1 MTDPTTMPTRVATPA
16 PRAQPFA
23 RRRLR
28 LLAFAVTATGLINV
42 LSALTPLMRDRLEVV
57 AEALTPEVAHL
68 ARGATA
74 LLGVALILLSRGIAR
89 HRRLAF
95 RTALVLLAVSAFTH
109 VLKGLDIEEAVVS
122 LGVAVLLLYLVM
134 RDEFDDVVDGILYGA
149 AVGLGFNF
157 MESITYMT
165 HLYAIFQPEGQ
176 GLDAAAARGG
186 TAEPLDEQTD
196 ALGPL
201 RELVD
206 GATFGIIVRAA
217 LPLSAQPAFA
227 DAAARADR
235 GARIVADAASGI
247 VHVHL
252 REDPPGIVAAADA
265 LVANARILGGNAR
278 IERSSLAGLEPFS
291 GPAPAGAFL
300 MRRLKDA
307 FDPSGILEPAR
318 SALG

>member
-28 LLAFAVTATGLINV
+28 FLAFAVTATGLINV

-122 LGVAVLLLYLVM
+122 LGVAVLLL
-134 RDEFDDVVDGILYGA
+134 
-149 AVGLGFNF
+149 
-157 MESITYMT
+157 
-165 HLYAIFQPEGQ
+165 
-176 GLDAAAARGG
+176 
-186 TAEPLDEQTD
+186 
-196 ALGPL
+196 
-201 RELVD
+201 
-206 GATFGIIVRAA
+206 
-217 LPLSAQPAFA
+217 
-227 DAAARADR
+227 
-235 GARIVADAASGI
+235 
-247 VHVHL
+247 
-252 REDPPGIVAAADA
+252 
-265 LVANARILGGNAR
+265 
-278 IERSSLAGLEPFS
+278 RSSALFD
-291 GPAPAGAFL
+291 APTP
-300 MRRLKDA
+300 RRRCCRA
-307 FDPSGILEPAR
+307 TPSSAR
-318 SALG
+318 